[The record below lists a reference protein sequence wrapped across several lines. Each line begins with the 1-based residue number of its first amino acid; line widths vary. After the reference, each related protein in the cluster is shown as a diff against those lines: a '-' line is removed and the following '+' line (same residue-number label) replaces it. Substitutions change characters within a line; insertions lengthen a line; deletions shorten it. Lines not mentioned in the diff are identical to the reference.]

1 MVKNIYRY
9 KLGSIFLSVI
19 FFFTAIINC
28 TSVVSAD
35 SKKTKAVY
43 TLKMYEYLE
52 DPTGMGAGKLGS
64 LIRDN
69 TLIPGQKFVLTM
81 ALDKFD
87 SVHGIAGLDSVIS
100 YDSARFNYLGIPGAG
115 EHDSVIGGDEFN
127 LSDRSQEIFD
137 LGFPKSGANREKLS
151 FGGVNKYK
159 NYLIEY
165 PSSIDNE
172 TAPEKMRSIYS
183 NVYYAN
189 TRYEKDKIFDFEK
202 SVDDRNIIG
211 SYLFE
216 VKDNPGITVGIEGFM
231 VDPNFITISY
241 YDTESL
247 TSVKYLKEDIES
259 GNSIFDEIEDLI
271 PLNPIILDKTA
282 ENITDDID
290 HEAGTRTITVGNL
303 KGLSE
308 VPVDTEIIVYDKNE
322 VELGRA
328 TSTGGSLTVNI
339 DRGTDDKNASINLGG
354 SYKIVPVIS
363 GDKLT
368 AVVHEVIK
376 RHNFIK
382 ENLNMGELGDFPL
395 GTDLAG
401 LDDKADGVVIT
412 FNTETGLEAGI
423 GATES
428 EKPKI
433 DGVDLGKWAFIN
445 PDDNMILGNH
455 TIKSIFLDSIIG
467 EDTIINKDDTFTSIG
482 NIAIN
487 RIAVPEIILGNGN
500 ALDRDIKE
508 GKDDITT
515 LYQYYGLGFRDDFR
529 AINSYGIDVTSKVER
544 KVISDSIVDLKL
556 PEFKSNERLDD
567 LSDSILDATKIV
579 IKNFEI
585 IYSFLDIDGT
595 EISISRKVKVLH
607 RLGDIDR
614 NGFIESVDRD
624 IINDFVL
631 GYTEQLNIINNPET
645 LKYIID
651 ITKEGEADLGDS
663 SKIQQHTT
671 GLEKIRQIY
680 SFISDDEPINR

>member
-1 MVKNIYRY
+1 MVKNTYRY
-9 KLGSIFLSVI
+9 KIGSIFLSVI
-19 FFFTAIINC
+19 FFFTGIINC
-28 TSVVSAD
+28 NSVVSAD

-43 TLKMYEYLE
+43 NLKMYEYLE
-52 DPTGMGAGKLGS
+52 DPTGTGVGQLGS

-81 ALDKFD
+81 SLDKFD

-115 EHDSVIGGDEFN
+115 EHDSIIGGDEFN
-127 LSDRSQEIFD
+127 LSDISQNIFD
-137 LGFPKSGANREKLS
+137 IGFPKLGANREKLS
-151 FGGVNKYK
+151 FGGINKYK

-189 TRYEKDKIFDFEK
+189 TTYEKDQIFDFEK

-247 TSVKYLKEDIES
+247 TSVKYLKEDVES
-259 GNSIFDEIEDLI
+259 GHSIFDEIEDLI

-303 KGLSE
+303 KGMTE
-308 VPVDTEIIVYDKNE
+308 VPTGAEIIVYDKNE
-322 VELGRA
+322 VELGRG
-328 TSTGGSLTVNI
+328 TSTGGSLTVNL

-382 ENLNMGELGDFPL
+382 ENLNMGKLGDLPL

-401 LDDKADGVVIT
+401 LDDKADEVVIT
-412 FNTETGLEAGI
+412 FDIKTGLEAPI
-423 GATES
+423 GAMEKD
-428 EKPKI
+428 KPKI
-433 DGVDLGKWAFIN
+433 DGVNLGKWNFIN

-455 TIKSIFLDSIIG
+455 IIKSIFLDTIIG
-467 EDTIINKDDTFTSIG
+467 EDTIVNKDDTFTSIG
-482 NIAIN
+482 NISIN
-487 RIAVPEIILGNGN
+487 RIATPEIILGNGN
-500 ALDRDIKE
+500 ALDKDIE
-508 GKDDITT
+508 DGKDDITT
-515 LYQYYGLGFRDDFR
+515 LYQYYGLAFRDDFK
-529 AINSYGIDVTSKVER
+529 AINSYGIEVTSKVER
-544 KVISDSIVDLKL
+544 KVISDSIVDFKL

-567 LSDSILDATKIV
+567 LNNSILDATKIV

-585 IYSFLDIDGT
+585 IYSFIDIDGT

-614 NGFIESVDRD
+614 NGFIEAADRD

-631 GYTEQLNIINNPET
+631 GYTEKLNIINNPET
-645 LKYIID
+645 LKYLID
-651 ITKEGEADLGDS
+651 ITKEGQVDLSDS

-680 SFISDDEPINR
+680 SFISDDEPINK

>member
-1 MVKNIYRY
+1 MVKNTYRY
-9 KLGSIFLSVI
+9 KIGSIFLSVI
-19 FFFTAIINC
+19 FFFTGIINC
-28 TSVVSAD
+28 NSVVSAD

-43 TLKMYEYLE
+43 NLKMYEYLE
-52 DPTGMGAGKLGS
+52 DPTGTGVGQLGS

-81 ALDKFD
+81 SLDKFD

-115 EHDSVIGGDEFN
+115 EHDSIIGGDEFN
-127 LSDRSQEIFD
+127 LSDISQNIFD
-137 LGFPKSGANREKLS
+137 IGFPKLGANREKLS
-151 FGGVNKYK
+151 FGGINKYK

-172 TAPEKMRSIYS
+172 KAPEKMRSIYS

-189 TRYEKDKIFDFEK
+189 TTYEKDQIFDFEK

-241 YDTESL
+241 YDTEAL
-247 TSVKYLKEDIES
+247 TSVKYLKEDVES
-259 GNSIFDEIEDLI
+259 GHSIFDEIEDLI

-303 KGLSE
+303 KGMTE
-308 VPVDTEIIVYDKNE
+308 VPTGAEIIVYDKNE
-322 VELGRA
+322 VELGRG
-328 TSTGGSLTVNI
+328 TSTGGSLTVNL

-382 ENLNMGELGDFPL
+382 ENLNMGKLGDLPL

-401 LDDKADGVVIT
+401 LDDKADEVVIT
-412 FNTETGLEAGI
+412 FDIKTGLEAPI
-423 GATES
+423 GAMEKD
-428 EKPKI
+428 KPKI
-433 DGVDLGKWAFIN
+433 DGVNLGKWNFIN

-455 TIKSIFLDSIIG
+455 TIKSIFLDTIIG
-467 EDTIINKDDTFTSIG
+467 EDTIVNKDDTFTSIG
-482 NIAIN
+482 NISIN
-487 RIAVPEIILGNGN
+487 RIATPEIILGNGN
-500 ALDRDIKE
+500 ALDKDIE
-508 GKDDITT
+508 DGKDDITT
-515 LYQYYGLGFRDDFR
+515 LYQYYGLAFRDDFK
-529 AINSYGIDVTSKVER
+529 AINSYGIEVTSKVER
-544 KVISDSIVDLKL
+544 KVISDSIVDFKL

-567 LSDSILDATKIV
+567 LNNSILDATKIV

-585 IYSFLDIDGT
+585 IYSFTDIDGT

-614 NGFIESVDRD
+614 NGFIEAADRD

-631 GYTEQLNIINNPET
+631 GYTEKLNIINNPET
-645 LKYIID
+645 LKYLID
-651 ITKEGEADLGDS
+651 ITKEGQVDLSDS

-680 SFISDDEPINR
+680 SFISDDEPINK

>member
-1 MVKNIYRY
+1 MGKNIDRY

-19 FFFTAIINC
+19 FFFTGIINC
-28 TSVVSAD
+28 NSVVSAD

-43 TLKMYEYLE
+43 TLKMYKYLE
-52 DPTGMGAGKLGS
+52 DPTGIGVGELGEV
-64 LIRDN
+64 IKDN
-69 TLIPGQKFVLTM
+69 ILLPGQKFVLTM
-81 ALDKFD
+81 ALDNFD

-115 EHDSVIGGDEFN
+115 DHDSIIGGDEFN
-127 LSDRSQEIFD
+127 LSDISQNIFD
-137 LGFPKSGANREKLS
+137 LGFPKLGANRDKLS
-151 FGGVNKYK
+151 FGGINKYK

-165 PSSIDNE
+165 PTRIDNE
-172 TAPEKMRSIYS
+172 KAPEKMRTIYS
-183 NVYYAN
+183 NVYYAD
-189 TRYEKDKIFDFEK
+189 TKYEKNEIFDFEK
-202 SVDDRNIIG
+202 NRDDKNIIG

-216 VKDNPGITVGIEGFM
+216 VKENPGITVGIDGFM
-231 VDPNFITISY
+231 VDPDFITISY

-247 TSVKYLKEDIES
+247 ISVKYLKEDVES
-259 GNSIFDEIEDLI
+259 GSSIFDEIEDLT

-290 HEAGTRTITVGNL
+290 HEVGTRTITVGNL
-303 KGLSE
+303 KGLLE
-308 VPVDTEIIVYDKNE
+308 VPIGAEIVVYDKNE
-322 VELGRA
+322 VELGREI
-328 TSTGGSLTVNI
+328 STGGSVTVNI

-354 SYKIVPVIS
+354 GYKIVPVIS
-363 GDKLT
+363 GDKST

-376 RHNFIK
+376 RHNYIK
-382 ENLNMGELGDFPL
+382 ENLNMGELGEFPL

-401 LDDKADGVVIT
+401 LDDKSDEVIIT
-412 FNTETGLEAGI
+412 FDIKTGLEASI
-423 GATES
+423 GALEKD
-428 EKPKI
+428 KPKI
-433 DGVDLGKWAFIN
+433 NGVSLGKWNFIN

-467 EDTIINKDDTFTSIG
+467 EDTIINKDETFIGTG
-482 NIAIN
+482 NISIN
-487 RIAVPEIILGNGN
+487 RIATPEIILGNGN
-500 ALDRDIKE
+500 ALDKDIKD
-508 GKDDITT
+508 GTDDITT

-544 KVISDSIVDLKL
+544 RVISDSIVDFKL

-567 LSDSILDATKIV
+567 LSNSILDATKIV

-614 NGFIESVDRD
+614 NGFIEVLDRD
-624 IINDFVL
+624 IMNDFVL
-631 GYTEQLNIINNPET
+631 GYTKELDLIKNPET

-651 ITKEGEADLGDS
+651 ITREGEADLGDS

-680 SFISDDEPINR
+680 SIISDDEPINK